1 MTANRNLKRLE
12 AVLDAFGPDAARWPE
27 DERRELFALVDR
39 NAEAGRLFAEAEA
52 LARVMAAAPSLT
64 ASQALK
70 ARILEGARIDGSTAV
85 RPQPV
90 SGVLQ
95 GIWESWRPLVP
106 AIPTAG
112 LMAASLAVGLY
123 LGAIGLAQPV
133 FEGALDYAQMNGG
146 VEDEV
151 NLFVPPEGSDYGLEA
166 LL

>member
-1 MTANRNLKRLE
+1 MKRLE

-27 DERRELFALVDR
+27 AERRELFEMIDQ

-52 LARVMAAAPSLT
+52 LARVMASAPSLT

-70 ARILEGARIDGSTAV
+70 ARILKGTRIDHSTAV
-85 RPQPV
+85 RSRPT

-95 GIWESWRPLVP
+95 GIWASWRPLVP

-133 FEGALDYAQMNGG
+133 FEGALDYAQMNGDE
-146 VEDEV
+146 EDEV
-151 NLFVPPEGSDYGLEA
+151 SLFVAPNGSDYGLEA

>member
-1 MTANRNLKRLE
+1 MKRLE
-12 AVLDAFGPDAARWPE
+12 AVLDAFGPDAARWPQA
-27 DERRELFALVDR
+27 ERRELFELIDR
-39 NAEAGRLFAEAEA
+39 DAEAGRLFAEAEA
-52 LARVMAAAPSLT
+52 LARVMAAAPSMT

-70 ARILEGARIDGSTAV
+70 ARILQGTRADGSTAV
-85 RPQPV
+85 RARPI

-95 GIWESWRPLVP
+95 GIWASWRPLVP

-133 FEGALDYAQMNGG
+133 FEGALDYAQMNGDE
-146 VEDEV
+146 EDEV
-151 NLFVPPEGSDYGLEA
+151 SLFVAPNDSDYGLEA